1 MSLIS
6 LWNLVLILS
15 LSLLLFLQQ
24 KSGLNRNS
32 VEELLISKGD
42 PVQLCSTERVAVSTI
57 RSLSHF
63 GQGDENRSVICSFRY
78 NSWDS

>member
-6 LWNLVLILS
+6 LLNSILILS
-15 LSLLLFLQQ
+15 FSLLLFLQQ

-32 VEELLISKGD
+32 DEELSISIGN
-42 PVQLCSTERVAVSTI
+42 PIQLCSTERVEVSTI
-57 RSLSHF
+57 RLLSHF

-78 NSWDS
+78 NS